1 MSGSNGATRQLV
13 SKRKHT
19 STACDIC
26 RRRKTRCGGERPTCF
41 ACVRNGH
48 SAECSYETQPTETQ
62 CQAWK
67 RKYSAVDGENSVHR
81 RFIDILRSHPEQD
94 VNDILNRLRGGT
106 SVDELVRHVES
117 GDLLLELSV
126 APGIQWRHNPGVL
139 LTIPDLPKT
148 ANNPYVK
155 SLIYHIKFG
164 PLTPTRPRPPPAGS
178 LASYNAP
185 YHTAGM
191 ISVLLDTCQPSKWT
205 NVSKDDELLREIFRR
220 YFTSVYVFLPFFH
233 KDSFLYD
240 MARGK
245 RRFCSSLL
253 VNSVLAAGCRACP
266 RLLDRHEFCNPS
278 LIQYKFLSEARRLRE
293 LSYGESTITGI
304 QADMVLHLEHD
315 MNGQDKLG
323 WSLCIAP
330 VASAQELG
338 LFDHYPPTMSNAQR
352 IVRTMTSW
360 ALFAWQGLQSYH
372 QEKPP
377 LLTSP
382 PSAPLSTADE
392 ACGEIWIK
400 YAASHSPIPVHFS
413 STFIVLAKF
422 RTILNEIADRLNSP
436 ATSQQGID
444 IDEAL
449 IFYRRLQDWYHG
461 LPIYLDPYNVVFPI
475 HFNLQYVILT

>member
-1 MSGSNGATRQLV
+1 MNHLV
-13 SKRKHT
+13 FQ
-19 STACDIC
+19 
-26 RRRKTRCGGERPTCF
+26 CGGERPTCF

-62 CQAWK
+62 RQAWK

-81 RFIDILRSHPEQD
+81 RFIDIFRSHPVQD

-126 APGIQWRHNPGVL
+126 APDIQWRHNPGGL
-139 LTIPDLPKT
+139 LTIPDLLKT

-205 NVSKDDELLREIFRR
+205 NVSKDDELLREILRR

-253 VNSVLAAGCRACP
+253 VNSVLAAGC
-266 RLLDRHEFCNPS
+266 
-278 LIQYKFLSEARRLRE
+278 
-293 LSYGESTITGI
+293 
-304 QADMVLHLEHD
+304 
-315 MNGQDKLG
+315 
-323 WSLCIAP
+323 IAT
-330 VASAQELG
+330 
-338 LFDHYPPTMSNAQR
+338 DHRKCY
-352 IVRTMTSW
+352 
-360 ALFAWQGLQSYH
+360 
-372 QEKPP
+372 
-377 LLTSP
+377 
-382 PSAPLSTADE
+382 
-392 ACGEIWIK
+392 
-400 YAASHSPIPVHFS
+400 
-413 STFIVLAKF
+413 
-422 RTILNEIADRLNSP
+422 
-436 ATSQQGID
+436 
-444 IDEAL
+444 
-449 IFYRRLQDWYHG
+449 
-461 LPIYLDPYNVVFPI
+461 
-475 HFNLQYVILT
+475 

>member
-1 MSGSNGATRQLV
+1 MSQQLRPLIPRTAPGQQNITPPDSGSNGAARQLV
-13 SKRKHT
+13 SKRKHA

-41 ACVRNGH
+41 ACVRNGR

-62 CQAWK
+62 SQALK
-67 RKYSAVDGENSVHR
+67 RNYSAVDGENSVHR
-81 RFIDILRSHPEQD
+81 RFIDILRSHPAQD

-106 SVDELVRHVES
+106 GVDELVRHVES

-126 APGIQWRHNPGVL
+126 APDVQWRHNPGGL
-139 LTIPDLPKT
+139 LTIPDLLKT

-155 SLIYHIKFG
+155 SLIYQIKFDQ
-164 PLTPTRPRPPPAGS
+164 LSSTRPRPPPAGT
-178 LASYNAP
+178 LALYNAP

-191 ISVLLDTCQPSKWT
+191 VSALLDTCQPSKWT
-205 NVSKDDELLREIFRR
+205 NVSKDDELLREILRR

-253 VNSVLAAGCRACP
+253 VNSVLAAGC
-266 RLLDRHEFCNPS
+266 
-278 LIQYKFLSEARRLRE
+278 
-293 LSYGESTITGI
+293 YGESTITGI
-304 QADMVLHLEHD
+304 QADMVLHLEHG

-323 WSLCIAP
+323 WSLCIAA
-330 VASAQELG
+330 VSSAQELG

-372 QEKPP
+372 QEKLP
-377 LLTSP
+377 LTSP
-382 PSAPLSTADE
+382 PSVALPSADE
-392 ACGEIWIK
+392 AFGEIWIK
-400 YAASHSPIPVHFS
+400 YTASHSPIPVHFS

-422 RTILNEIADRLNSP
+422 RTILNEITDRLNSP
-436 ATSQQGID
+436 VTLQQAMD

-461 LPIYLDPYNVVFPI
+461 LPSYLDAYNVVFPT
-475 HFNLQYVILT
+475 HFNLQ